1 MIKRNAQAIWEGTLK
16 DGHGNLKTGSDRCNE
31 NYTFASRF
39 ENAEGTNPEEL
50 LGAAHA
56 GCYSMALSEVLA
68 NAGHEPKRV
77 QTRAAVELEAGD
89 SPRISKI
96 ELTTEATV
104 PGMNEDEFKKH
115 AETAKK
121 NCIISK
127 VLGSTDIGLT
137 AKLQKE

>member
-16 DGHGNLKTGSDRCNE
+16 DGHGNLKTGSDRCKE
-31 NYTFASRF
+31 SYTFASRF
-39 ENAEGTNPEEL
+39 ENADGTNPEEL

-68 NAGHEPKRV
+68 DAGHEPKRV
-77 QTRAAVELEAGD
+77 DTRAAVELEAGD
-89 SPRISKI
+89 NPRISKI

-115 AETAKK
+115 AEAARK
-121 NCIISK
+121 NCIISQA
-127 VLGSTDIGLT
+127 LGSTEIGLT
-137 AKLQKE
+137 AKLNRE